1 MAADEWVEAEGA
13 TVEAAVKAALEEL
26 SIPDESKAQVQV
38 IREPKRG
45 FLGIGRQGALVR
57 VEPSPKRVRKRFSG
71 GRKRKPKGGRQFS
84 EPEQKSR
91 RAVILNPRRAWAD
104 YQRERRMRK
113 MRKKRRRAVI
123 LTAAAVVVTAVVA
136 VNRGFGPDQQTA
148 APASTTTPS
157 TTTLPARAL
166 PPPAPAATA
175 TPTTTTPSTTT
186 TVAPPTTTA
195 AAPPAVPAYEL
206 TCDRETDRANIRE
219 AQAALDVEVDGAWGP
234 KTNAAWEA
242 ECRTA
247 PTTATTTLSVAISSR
262 KPTGPTC
269 GSWKKTTGEYNDRF
283 AYDKDRDRDG
293 DGIMCE

>member
-1 MAADEWVEAEGA
+1 MAADEWIEAEGA

-26 SIPDESKAQVQV
+26 GIPDESNAQVQV

-57 VEPSPKRVRKRFSG
+57 VEPSPKRARKRFSG
-71 GRKRKPKGGRQFS
+71 GRKRKPKSGRQFS

-91 RAVILNPRRAWAD
+91 RAAILNPRRAWAD

-113 MRKKRRRAVI
+113 IRKMRKKRRRAAV
-123 LTAAAVVVTAVVA
+123 LTAAAVVVA
-136 VNRGFGPDQQTA
+136 VNRGLGPDQQTA

-157 TTTLPARAL
+157 TTTFPARAL
-166 PPPAPAATA
+166 PPPAPATSTA
-175 TPTTTTPSTTT
+175 TTTPSPTT
-186 TVAPPTTTA
+186 TVAPPTTAA
-195 AAPPAVPAYEL
+195 AAPLAVPVYEL
-206 TCDRETDRANIRE
+206 TCDRETDRANVRK
-219 AQAALDVEVDGAWGP
+219 AQVALDVEVDGAWGP

-242 ECRTA
+242 ECRMT
-247 PTTATTTLSVAISSR
+247 PTTVTTTLRVAISSR

-269 GSWKKTTGEYNDRF
+269 GIWKKTTSEYNDRF
-283 AYDKDRDRDG
+283 AYDEDRDRDG